1 MTTGVSL
8 IVAVMLYGVFGFL
21 VYFLGSRLS
30 KPALSWKASLLLAAV
45 AVVTVCG
52 VVNIFVP
59 LWAVLFALIVSLTL
73 LIAVFRCKVLASLA
87 MTVVSLFVPALI
99 IAYLNFALGTPTA

>member
-1 MTTGVSL
+1 MSTGVSIL
-8 IVAVMLYGVFGFL
+8 VAFLLYGVFSFL
-21 VYFLGSRLS
+21 VFFLGSRLS
-30 KPALSWKASLLLAAV
+30 KPALSWKASLLLA

-99 IAYLNFALGTPTA
+99 IAYLNFAIGTPTA